1 MFPSLNLNMS
11 HSECSYLSPVLVARC
26 MVATGPGG
34 GQVRTG
40 PTTCYPPVSVWAG
53 LCGGYLRSI
62 RQKYTILSWEN
73 VNLGK
78 CFKQFFESDLN

>member
-1 MFPSLNLNMS
+1 
-11 HSECSYLSPVLVARC
+11 
-26 MVATGPGG
+26 MVATGPGGGG

-40 PTTCYPPVSVWAG
+40 PTTCYTLSQCLGWA
-53 LCGGYLRSI
+53 LWRLPTFN
-62 RQKYTILSWEN
+62 QTKYTILSWEN